1 MSLAT
6 VPEAPLV
13 LVVEDEAELVEVLEM
28 FLRQAGFRTERAPSA
43 EQGWALFLQARP
55 DVVLLDIG
63 LPGEDGLELLQ
74 RLRRDSDIPVIMLT
88 ARAQDLDELVGFRLG
103 ADDYV
108 TKPFVP
114 QTLIARIRA
123 VLRRGRAHRS
133 WTRWQVGPLEV
144 DEDRVLVLVDD
155 RPIDVTPTEFRLLAH
170 LARMPGRAVS
180 RQELLEAAV
189 PESDALDRAI
199 DVHMKNIRQKL
210 SGTTAAEQ
218 LETVRGVGYRLAER
232 PRGPA

>member
-1 MSLAT
+1 MSLGT

-74 RLRRDSDIPVIMLT
+74 RLRRDSDVPVIMLT

-114 QTLIARIRA
+114 QTLLAG
-123 VLRRGRAHRS
+123 GRAE
-133 WTRWQVGPLEV
+133 G
-144 DEDRVLVLVDD
+144 
-155 RPIDVTPTEFRLLAH
+155 RL
-170 LARMPGRAVS
+170 G
-180 RQELLEAAV
+180 V
-189 PESDALDRAI
+189 P
-199 DVHMKNIRQKL
+199 
-210 SGTTAAEQ
+210 
-218 LETVRGVGYRLAER
+218 
-232 PRGPA
+232 PPPP